1 MAAGT
6 AHIADEELES
16 AFLEELASL
25 ERFRIAYTGLYPG
38 TPLSRE
44 DPDVRRLLEGMALF
58 SARTR
63 LAADRGLHRSV
74 VRLFRQH
81 FSYLLGPAPALG
93 MLRATPTAQ
102 LADAAELPRGAEA
115 MLVAPASSRGGEARA
130 FRFRTLARLRILPIE
145 LAGVNLLRVRGRGYR
160 ILLRFTKAFESLL
173 ELGDLSLH
181 VNHLDDLASSIAVLH
196 ALEAHCTGASVVFDA
211 DVHED
216 TAGTPCDVDFG
227 PPSRAGHEISRADH
241 PLRDARAALRFPRQD
256 LYINVRGLAPKRS
269 FRRFTICL
277 DLDEG
282 WPRELHLNADGLELF
297 VVPMVN
303 ERIDMANPI
312 EHDGTRER
320 HAVRHPDDAARFVP
334 STVLGVY
341 RIGSDGLA
349 PLEPAVVPDR
359 LCGDAGAPGAR
370 RESYDVAYEGR
381 GDQRR
386 AWLALSLPGAVEK
399 PQRVAVEAVWHQPSI
414 RDVSASDLAVRLAE
428 RYIAGVSWSCS
439 GALSPPVESEIE
451 DDRDSLFEL
460 LSLKSQRALGPDELR
475 FLLRALGTRA
485 QPQFDRLVSAL
496 AGADMSRKPFAKS
509 TSGFKCVYRLEFE
522 GLTPSELPRLHLFC
536 RKLLDVLR
544 AWSVEEVVELVARV
558 SNLGEELRFGGP

>member
-1 MAAGT
+1 MAGVVLQTEDDA
-6 AHIADEELES
+6 LES
-16 AFLEELASL
+16 AFLEELAAL

-58 SARTR
+58 AARTR

-74 VRLFRQH
+74 VRVFRQH

-93 MLRATPTAQ
+93 MLRATPTPQ
-102 LADAAELPRGAEA
+102 LVDPAELPRGTEV
-115 MLVAPASSRGGEARA
+115 LLLDPPRRGGEPRI
-130 FRFRTLARLRILPIE
+130 FRFRTLGRLRILPIE

-160 ILLRFTKAFESLL
+160 ILLRFTQAFESRL
-173 ELGDLSLH
+173 ELGELSLH

-227 PPSRAGHEISRADH
+227 PPSRAGHEVSRADH
-241 PLRDARAALRFPRQD
+241 PLRDARAALRLPRQD
-256 LYINVRGLAPKRS
+256 LYINVRGLAPRRS

-282 WPRELHLNADGLELF
+282 WPRELHLTADGLELF

-303 ERIDMANPI
+303 ERVDMANPV
-312 EHDGTRER
+312 ECDGARER
-320 HAVRHPDDAARFVP
+320 YAVRHPDDAARFVP
-334 STVLGVY
+334 SSVLGVY

-349 PLEPAVVPDR
+349 PLAPAVIPDR
-359 LCGDAGAPGAR
+359 LTGDAGAPGAR
-370 RESYDVAYEGR
+370 RESYDVGYEGR
-381 GDQRR
+381 GEQRK
-386 AWLALSLPGAVEK
+386 AWLALDLPGAVEK

-414 RDVSASDLAVRLAE
+414 RDVSASDVTVRLAD
-428 RYIAGVSWSCS
+428 RYIAGVSWACS
-439 GALSPPVESEIE
+439 GALAPPAESEIE
-451 DDRDSLFEL
+451 DDRDSLLEL
-460 LSLKSQRALGPDELR
+460 LSLKSQRGLGADELR
-475 FLLRALGTRA
+475 FLLRALGTRS
-485 QPQFDRLVSAL
+485 QPHFDRLVSAL
-496 AGADMSRKPFAKS
+496 SGADMSRMPFAKS
-509 TSGFKCVYRLEFE
+509 TSGFKCLYRLVFD
-522 GLTPSELPRLHLFC
+522 GLTPSELPRLDLFC

-544 AWSVEEVVELVARV
+544 AWSVEEVVELSARAP
-558 SNLGEELRFGGP
+558 SLGEELRFT